1 VRTAPR
7 LPPGS
12 GVYLWG
18 ALAALAYAGLAWHGA
33 WAPDLRIFFAL
44 YVTAWVAA
52 LGAARARHGLLPI
65 LVGAALFRAALV
77 PVEPTLSGDVY
88 RYVWEGRAQMA
99 GYNPYVVPPAAPEL
113 MPLRD
118 TTWPRINHPE
128 GTAIYPPLA
137 QIVFRGLAACGGG
150 PDRVVRFKAFLAA
163 VDFGLVGVL
172 AWVLHRRRAPAGR
185 LALYAWNPLAVVEV
199 AGTGHVEALA
209 LLPLV
214 LALLLAPRHRVLG
227 WCALAASVAAKYAAL
242 VLVPLLARAAR
253 PRLPAIVASLGVV
266 ALLTLPYLKAGAGLF
281 SSLRVYID
289 IWRYNDLVF
298 RILLPLAGSLFRA
311 KLVAA
316 CILAAWIALLWR
328 RRTPLEPA
336 ALATLAALLALSP
349 TIHPWYLLWAAV
361 LLPLVPSMPLFAWT
375 GSVCVAYLFLYPAG
389 AFGPLAKSH
398 WIPAAV
404 QVLSVAAAFAV
415 TRRWWEP
422 GPGATD
428 RGGPRTASTAGPA
441 AVG

>member
-1 VRTAPR
+1 LR

-18 ALAALAYAGLAWHGA
+18 ALAALAYAGLAWHPA
-33 WAPDLRIFFAL
+33 WAPDLRLFFAL
-44 YVTAWVAA
+44 YAVAWVAA
-52 LGAARARHGLLPI
+52 LGAARARSGLLPI

-88 RYVWEGRAQMA
+88 RYVWEGHVQAA

-113 MPLRD
+113 VPLRD
-118 TTWPRINHPE
+118 ATWPRINHPD

-137 QIVFRGLAACGGG
+137 QLAFRGLAALGGAG
-150 PDRVVRFKAFLAA
+150 AGVVRFKAFLAA
-163 VDFGLVGVL
+163 VDFAVVVVL
-172 AWVLHRRRAPAGR
+172 AWALHRRRAPAGR

-209 LLPLV
+209 LLPLI

-242 VLVPLLARAAR
+242 ILVPLLARAAR
-253 PRLPAIVASLGVV
+253 PRPLAVAAALAFVT
-266 ALLTLPYLKAGAGLF
+266 LLTLPYVKAGAGLF

-289 IWRYNDLVF
+289 IWRYNDLLF
-298 RILLPLAGSLFRA
+298 RILLPLAGSLLRA

-316 CILAAWIALLWR
+316 GILATWIAILMR

-336 ALATLAALLALSP
+336 ALATLAALLVLSP
-349 TIHPWYLLWAAV
+349 TIHPWYLLWPAV

-389 AFGPLAKSH
+389 ALGPLAQNN
-398 WIPAAV
+398 WTPAV
-404 QVLSVAAAFAV
+404 LQLLSVAAAFAV
-415 TRRWWEP
+415 TRGWSVP
-422 GPGATD
+422 GPGAED
-428 RGGPRTASTAGPA
+428 RDGARTESAAVPA
-441 AVG
+441 AVV